1 MKKILVLLFS
11 IPFLGISQNI
21 VCFTIDPNPNSNDP
35 DLAPF
40 T

>member
-21 VCFTIDPNPNSNDP
+21 VCFTIYPNPNSN
-35 DLAPF
+35 
-40 T
+40 